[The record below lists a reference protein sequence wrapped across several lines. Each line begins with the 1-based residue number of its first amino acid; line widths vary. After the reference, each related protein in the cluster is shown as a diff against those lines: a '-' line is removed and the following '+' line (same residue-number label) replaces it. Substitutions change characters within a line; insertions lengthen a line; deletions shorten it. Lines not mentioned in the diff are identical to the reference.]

1 MKQTSQGRYTVASA
15 AKKKKPNIFVTILA
29 GFGSMLAIAVCVP
42 ILVVLIGTLVL
53 SSGSQSGSGSTSAAG
68 MAIMDKFDMAV
79 TNEISKALDGIITIE
94 KSYWLDDEVLVA
106 PEAVYDHFGT
116 ADSPAE
122 LAWLLEETAE
132 LVGDQQ
138 LIFNMDT
145 PVWEHDKIYYY
156 YDETILALAWK
167 QKIEGCIFTIAEI
180 KVKDASQFR
189 RFLAGGEFGS
199 DKQFV
204 TTEMAASVNAIVATS
219 GDFYKFR
226 QNGIVVY
233 DGKVQRF
240 EGKWIDTCFIDNKGD
255 LILSYRKQF
264 SNKDEAQAFVDENNI
279 RFSLVF
285 GPILVDNYQAT
296 ETTGYPLGEVFDK
309 YTRAAVCQVDDLHYV
324 FANVTTEP
332 NFGFLRRM
340 TINEFA
346 KALAGLGV
354 QKAYALDGGQ
364 TTVICMQDQLISYP
378 DYGTQRKISD
388 IIYFATAMQAGG

>member
-1 MKQTSQGRYTVASA
+1 MVNKKSQGRYAVV
-15 AKKKKPNIFVTILA
+15 KKKKNRFFGAVLE
-29 GFGSMLAIAVCVP
+29 GFGGLIASAVSLA
-42 ILVVLIGTLVL
+42 VLGVLALSLVL
-53 SSGSQSGSGSTSAAG
+53 SSGSKPESVSTASG
-68 MAIMDKFDMAV
+68 MAIMDKFDMSV

-94 KSYWLDDEVLVA
+94 RSYWLSDAQLVA
-106 PEAVYDHFGT
+106 PEAERDHFGT

-122 LAWLLEETAE
+122 LAWLLEETAD
-132 LVGDQQ
+132 LVGDQE

-145 PVWEHDKIYYY
+145 PVWENDKIYYY
-156 YDETILALAWK
+156 YDETILAIAWK
-167 QKIEGCIFTIAEI
+167 QKINNCIFTLAEI
-180 KVKDASQFR
+180 KVADGSQFR

-233 DGKVQRF
+233 DGQVQRF
-240 EGKWIDTCFIDNKGD
+240 EGKYIDTCFIDDKGD
-255 LILSYRKQF
+255 LLLSYKKEF
-264 SNKDEAQAFVDENNI
+264 SNKEEAQAFVDENNV

-285 GPILVDNYQAT
+285 GPILVDNYEAVK
-296 ETTGYPLGEVFDK
+296 TTGYPLGEVFDE
-309 YTRAAVCQVDDLHYV
+309 YTRAAVCQVGEKHYM

-332 NFGFLRRM
+332 DYGFLRRM
-340 TINEFA
+340 TINQFA
-346 KALAGLGV
+346 EALAGLGV

-378 DYGTQRKISD
+378 DYGTQRQISD
-388 IIYFATAMQAGG
+388 IIYFATAMPNGG

>member
-1 MKQTSQGRYTVASA
+1 MARKKSQGRYAVVRKNGNGFLPALFEGIGGLVAAGISLA
-15 AKKKKPNIFVTILA
+15 ILA
-29 GFGSMLAIAVCVP
+29 
-42 ILVVLIGTLVL
+42 VLLLSLVL
-53 SSGSQSGSGSTSAAG
+53 SSGNKPESVSASASG

-79 TNEISKALDGIITIE
+79 TNQISKALDGIITIE
-94 KSYWLDDEVLVA
+94 KSYWLSDTELVA
-106 PEAVYDHFGT
+106 PEADYDHFGT

-122 LAWLLEETAE
+122 LAWLLEETAD
-132 LVGDQQ
+132 LVGDQE

-145 PVWEHDKIYYY
+145 PVWENDKIYYY
-156 YDETILALAWK
+156 YDESILAIAWK
-167 QKIEGCIFTIAEI
+167 QKIDNCIFTLAEI
-180 KVKDASQFR
+180 KVADGSQFR

-233 DGKVQRF
+233 DGQVQRF
-240 EGKWIDTCFIDNKGD
+240 EGKYIDTCFIDKNGD
-255 LILSYRKQF
+255 LILSYKKEF

-285 GPILVDNYQAT
+285 GPILVDNYEAVK
-296 ETTGYPLGEVFDK
+296 TTGYPLGEVFDE
-309 YTRAAVCQVDDLHYV
+309 YTRAAVCQVGEKHYM

-332 NFGFLRRM
+332 DYGFLRRM
-340 TINEFA
+340 TINQFA
-346 KALAGLGV
+346 ECLADLGV

-378 DYGTQRKISD
+378 DYGTQRQISD
-388 IIYFATAMQAGG
+388 IIYFATAMPNGG

>member
-1 MKQTSQGRYTVASA
+1 MAKKTSQGRYAVKKKNNRIIVALMEGVGGLVASA
-15 AKKKKPNIFVTILA
+15 ISLVILA
-29 GFGSMLAIAVCVP
+29 VLLLSLA
-42 ILVVLIGTLVL
+42 L
-53 SSGSQSGSGSTSAAG
+53 SSGNKPESVSASASGLA
-68 MAIMDKFDMAV
+68 MMDKVDMAM

-94 KSYWLDDEVLVA
+94 KSYWLSDTELVA
-106 PEAVYDHFGT
+106 PKAEYDHFGT

-122 LAWLLEETAE
+122 LAWLFEETAD
-132 LVGDQQ
+132 LVGDQE

-156 YDETILALAWK
+156 YDETILAIAWK
-167 QKIEGCIFTIAEI
+167 QKIDNCIFTLAEI
-180 KVKDASQFR
+180 KVADGSQFR

-233 DGKVQRF
+233 DGQVQRF
-240 EGKWIDTCFIDNKGD
+240 EGKYIDTCFIDNKGD
-255 LILSYRKQF
+255 LILSYKKEF

-285 GPILVDNYQAT
+285 GPILVDNYEAIK
-296 ETTGYPLGEVFDK
+296 TTGYPLGEVFDE
-309 YTRAAVCQVDDLHYV
+309 YTRAAVCQLGEKHYM

-332 NFGFLRRM
+332 DYGFLRRM
-340 TINEFA
+340 TINQFA
-346 KALAGLGV
+346 QALAGLGV

-378 DYGTQRKISD
+378 DYGTQRRISD
-388 IIYFATAMQAGG
+388 IIYFATAMPNGG

>member
-1 MKQTSQGRYTVASA
+1 MAKRNSQGRYAVTKKKEKGFLVLLLEGIGGLVASGISLA
-15 AKKKKPNIFVTILA
+15 ILA
-29 GFGSMLAIAVCVP
+29 VLLVTLA
-42 ILVVLIGTLVL
+42 L
-53 SSGSQSGSGSTSAAG
+53 SSSSKAESAGTSASG
-68 MAIMDKFDMAV
+68 MAIMDKFDMSV
-79 TNEISKALDGIITIE
+79 TNQISKALDGIITIE
-94 KSYWLDDEVLVA
+94 RSYWLSDTELVA

-116 ADSPAE
+116 AESPAE
-122 LAWLLEETAE
+122 LAWLLEETAD
-132 LVGDQQ
+132 LVGDQE

-145 PVWEHDKIYYY
+145 PVWENDKIYYY
-156 YDETILALAWK
+156 YDESILAIAWK
-167 QKIEGCIFTIAEI
+167 QKIDNCIFTLAEI
-180 KVKDASQFR
+180 KVADGSQFR

-255 LILSYRKQF
+255 LIMSYKKEF
-264 SNKDEAQAFVDENNI
+264 SSKDEAQAFVDENNI

-296 ETTGYPLGEVFDK
+296 KTTGYPLGEVFDK
-309 YTRAAVCQVDDLHYV
+309 YTRAAVCQVDEKHYM

-332 NFGFLRRM
+332 DFGFLRRM

-346 KALAGLGV
+346 NALANLGV

-364 TTVICMQDQLISYP
+364 TTVICMGDQLISYP
-378 DYGTQRKISD
+378 DYGTQRQISD
-388 IIYFATAMQAGG
+388 IIYFATAMPNGG

>member
-1 MKQTSQGRYTVASA
+1 MVKQKSQGRYTSV
-15 AKKKKPNIFVTILA
+15 KKKKPSLIAQFLAGVGTLLASAVSVLILA
-29 GFGSMLAIAVCVP
+29 V
-42 ILVVLIGTLVL
+42 LVGTLAL
-53 SSGSQSGSGSTSAAG
+53 SAGNQGASGSVSAAG
-68 MAIMDKFDMAV
+68 LAIMDKFDMAV

-94 KSYWLDDEVLVA
+94 KSYWLSDDVLVA
-106 PEAVYDHFGT
+106 PEADYEHFGT

-138 LIFNMDT
+138 LMFNMET

-167 QKIEGCIFTIAEI
+167 QKIDGCIFTIAEI
-180 KVKDASQFR
+180 KVADASQFR

-233 DGKVQRF
+233 DGQVQRF
-240 EGKWIDTCFIDNKGD
+240 EGKHIDTCFIDSNGD
-255 LILSYRKQF
+255 LLLSYRKEF
-264 SNKDEAQAFVDENNI
+264 SNINEAQAFVDEHDI

-285 GPILVDNYQAT
+285 GPILVDNYEAT
-296 ETTGYPLGEVFDK
+296 KTFGYPLGEVNDE
-309 YTRAAVCQVDDLHYV
+309 YTRAAVCQLGELHYA

-332 NFGFLRRM
+332 DFGFLRRM
-340 TINEFA
+340 TINQFA
-346 KALAGLGV
+346 QALAGLGV

-378 DYGTQRKISD
+378 DYGTQRRISD
-388 IIYFATAMQAGG
+388 IIYFATAMPDGG

>member
-1 MKQTSQGRYTVASA
+1 MARKKSQGRYAVVRKNGNGFLPALFEGIGGLVAAGIS
-15 AKKKKPNIFVTILA
+15 LA
-29 GFGSMLAIAVCVP
+29 VLA
-42 ILVVLIGTLVL
+42 VLLLSLVL
-53 SSGSQSGSGSTSAAG
+53 SSGNKPESVSTSASG

-79 TNEISKALDGIITIE
+79 TNQISKALDGIITIE
-94 KSYWLDDEVLVA
+94 KSYWLSDTELVA
-106 PEAVYDHFGT
+106 PEADYDHFGT

-122 LAWLLEETAE
+122 LAWLLEETAD
-132 LVGDQQ
+132 LVGDQE

-145 PVWEHDKIYYY
+145 PVWENDKIYYY
-156 YDETILALAWK
+156 YDDSILAIAWK
-167 QKIEGCIFTIAEI
+167 QKIDNCIFTLAEI
-180 KVKDASQFR
+180 TVADGPQFR

-233 DGKVQRF
+233 DGQVQRF
-240 EGKWIDTCFIDNKGD
+240 EGKYIDTCFIDKNGD
-255 LILSYRKQF
+255 LILSYKKEF

-285 GPILVDNYQAT
+285 GPILVDNYEAVK
-296 ETTGYPLGEVFDK
+296 TTGYPLGEVFDE
-309 YTRAAVCQVDDLHYV
+309 YTRAAVCQVGQKHYM

-332 NFGFLRRM
+332 DYGFLRRM
-340 TINEFA
+340 TINQFA
-346 KALAGLGV
+346 ECLADLGV

-378 DYGTQRKISD
+378 DYGTQRQISD
-388 IIYFATAMQAGG
+388 IIYFATAMPNGG

>member
-1 MKQTSQGRYTVASA
+1 MVKHTSQNRYV
-15 AKKKKPNIFVTILA
+15 KEKKKPGIFACIL
-29 GFGSMLAIAVCVP
+29 GG
-42 ILVVLIGTLVL
+42 IGTLMVSAVSLVL
-53 SSGSQSGSGSTSAAG
+53 LAVLVGTLALSTGNQNASGGGSAAG
-68 MAIMDKFDMAV
+68 HAIMDKFDMAV

-94 KSYWLDDEVLVA
+94 KSYWLSDDVLVA
-106 PEAVYDHFGT
+106 PEADREHFGT

-132 LVGDQQ
+132 LVGDQE
-138 LIFNMDT
+138 LMFNMDT

-156 YDETILALAWK
+156 YDDTILALAWK
-167 QKIEGCIFTIAEI
+167 QKIDGCIFTIAEI
-180 KVKDASQFR
+180 KVADASQFR

-199 DKQFV
+199 DKQYV

-233 DGKVQRF
+233 DGQVQRF
-240 EGKWIDTCFIDNKGD
+240 EGKYIDTCFIDDKGD
-255 LILSYRKQF
+255 LLLSYRKEF
-264 SNKDEAQAFVDENNI
+264 SKIEEAEAFVNENNV

-285 GPILVDNYQAT
+285 GPILVDNYEAT
-296 ETTGYPLGEVFDK
+296 KTLGYPLGEVNDE
-309 YTRAAVCQVDDLHYV
+309 YTRAAICQLGDLHYA

-332 NFGFLRRM
+332 NYGFLRRM
-340 TINEFA
+340 TINQFA
-346 KALAGLGV
+346 KALEGLGV

-378 DYGTQRKISD
+378 DYGTQRRISD
-388 IIYFATAMQAGG
+388 IIYFATAMPNGG

>member
-1 MKQTSQGRYTVASA
+1 MARKKSPGRYAVMKKTEKRFGRMLLEGIGGLVASA
-15 AKKKKPNIFVTILA
+15 ISLGILA
-29 GFGSMLAIAVCVP
+29 VLLASLA
-42 ILVVLIGTLVL
+42 L
-53 SSGSQSGSGSTSAAG
+53 SSGSKPESVSASASG
-68 MAIMDKFDMAV
+68 MAIMDKFDMSM

-94 KSYWLDDEVLVA
+94 RTYWLSDTELVA
-106 PEAVYDHFGT
+106 PEAEYDHFGT
-116 ADSPAE
+116 AESPAE

-132 LVGDQQ
+132 LVGDQE

-145 PVWEHDKIYYY
+145 PVWENDKIYYY
-156 YDETILALAWK
+156 YDETILAIAWK
-167 QKIEGCIFTIAEI
+167 QKIDNCIFTMAEI
-180 KVKDASQFR
+180 KVADGTQFR

-240 EGKWIDTCFIDNKGD
+240 EGKYIDTCFVDDKGD
-255 LILSYRKQF
+255 LILSYKKQF
-264 SNKDEAQAFVDENNI
+264 SNKNEAQAFVDENKI

-285 GPILVDNYQAT
+285 GPILVDNYEAVM
-296 ETTGYPLGEVFDK
+296 TTGYPLGEVFDE
-309 YTRAAVCQVDDLHYV
+309 YTRAAVCQVGQKHYM

-332 NFGFLRRM
+332 DYGFLRRM
-340 TINEFA
+340 TINQFA
-346 KALAGLGV
+346 QVLADLGV

-378 DYGTQRKISD
+378 DYGTQRRISD
-388 IIYFATAMQAGG
+388 IIYFATAMQNGD

>member
-1 MKQTSQGRYTVASA
+1 MKKRSQGRYI
-15 AKKKKPNIFVTILA
+15 AKKKKVNPFCVVMGGL
-29 GFGSMLAIAVCVP
+29 GS
-42 ILVVLIGTLVL
+42 LIGIAISLAVLAVLVPSLAL
-53 SSGSQSGSGSTSAAG
+53 SSGNKPESVGVSNAG
-68 MAIMDKFDMAV
+68 LAIMDQFEMNM
-79 TNEISKALDGIITIE
+79 TNEISEALDGIITIE
-94 KSYWLDDEVLVA
+94 RTYWLSDSQLVA
-106 PEAVYDHFGT
+106 PKGKADHFGT

-122 LAWLLEETAE
+122 LAWLLEETKD
-132 LVGDQQ
+132 LVGDQE

-145 PVWEHDKIYYY
+145 PVWENDKIYYY
-156 YDETILALAWK
+156 YDDTILAIVWK
-167 QKIEGCIFTIAEI
+167 QQIEGSIFTLAEV
-180 KVKDASQFR
+180 KVADGSQFR

-204 TTEMAASVNAIVATS
+204 TTEMSGSVNAIVATS

-240 EGKWIDTCFIDNKGD
+240 EGKWIDTCFINDQGD
-255 LILSYRKQF
+255 LILSPKKQF
-264 SNKDEAQAFVDENNI
+264 TKKEEAQAFVDENNI

-296 ETTGYPLGEVFDK
+296 KTGTYPLGEPEDK
-309 YTRAAVCQVDDLHYV
+309 YTRAAICQVDDKHYM

-332 NFGFLRRM
+332 SYGFLTRM

-346 KALAGLGV
+346 EVLANLGV

-364 TTVICMQDQLISYP
+364 TTVICMEDRLISYP
-378 DYGTQRKISD
+378 DYGTQRQISD
-388 IIYFATAMQAGG
+388 IIYFATAMPNGG